1 MPKLRRGTNDINNG
15 SSVLKPQFTGGTG
28 GQRQLSLTLPFPTL
42 QSLAFVA
49 PAVGFKDLVDD
60 TIPLNIQRY

>member
-1 MPKLRRGTNDINNG
+1 
-15 SSVLKPQFTGGTG
+15 LKPQFTGGTGGG

-60 TIPLNIQRY
+60 TIPLNIQR